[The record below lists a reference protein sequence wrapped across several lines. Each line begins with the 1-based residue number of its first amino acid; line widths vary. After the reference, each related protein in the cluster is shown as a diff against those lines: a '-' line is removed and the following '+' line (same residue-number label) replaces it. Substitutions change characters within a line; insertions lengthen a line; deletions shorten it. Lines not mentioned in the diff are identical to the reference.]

1 MLLSPYYLGWQVI
14 LQVANDLNK
23 GHWIDMAW
31 KRVLYA
37 GINDA
42 IAFFMPDLAEDRDMS
57 REVEILKDEFPAI
70 GAETDKGMRVADLCL
85 SVPLKSGASRKVG
98 LFIESQHEDDKN
110 FALRMFQ
117 TFFRMSDSFKE
128 KITALAIFTGSAKDR
143 GEYLYSCY
151 GVELSFKYNTY
162 HVLSQDIEALKR
174 DGRVFAPVVLAARM
188 MIAAN
193 GKPASRGKYA
203 LELLKIL
210 RERDYDNKRIR
221 FIMKFVGSVL
231 QVKQDDIDP
240 KVRGEFE
247 MPWVPIS
254 QVQREIEIEDA
265 KEEKAVEVARS
276 MISEGLPLET
286 IKRCTGLD
294 EDDILALG

>member
-1 MLLSPYYLGWQVI
+1 MVI
-14 LQVANDLNK
+14 SKMADMSNK

-31 KRVLYA
+31 KRVLYD
-37 GINDA
+37 GIDDA
-42 IAFFMPDLAEDRDMS
+42 IAFFMPDLAKDRDMS
-57 REVEILKDEFPAI
+57 REIETLKDEFPAI
-70 GAETDKGMRVADLCL
+70 GADTDEGMRVADLCL
-85 SVPLKSGASRKVG
+85 SVPLKGGISRKVN
-98 LFIESQHEDDKN
+98 LFIENQHEDDKN
-110 FALRMFQ
+110 FALRVFQ

-128 KITALAIFTGSAKDR
+128 NVTALAIFTGSAKDR
-143 GEYLYSCY
+143 NEYLYSCY

-174 DGRVFAPVVLAARM
+174 DERVFAPVVLAARM
-188 MIAAN
+188 MISAK
-193 GKPASRGKYA
+193 GKPAPREKYV

-231 QVKQDDIDP
+231 QVKRDDIGP
-240 KVRGEFE
+240 KVKGEFE

-265 KEEKAVEVARS
+265 KEEKAMEVARS

-294 EDDILALG
+294 EDDILALD